1 MRSLHFIGS
10 KESGGAERFY
20 ARLVRALH
28 EAGQPTLA
36 INPPGSAVAR
46 ELCDSVPQRHVR
58 HTLLGHQDPL
68 ARWRIRRIIREFR
81 PDIVQTYMGR
91 ATGPTRLER
100 GKHPV
105 HVARLGGYY
114 NLKNY
119 RHAHAWIG
127 NTRGI
132 CDYLIR
138 NDLPAGKVFHIGNF
152 VDEPAPVTPEQL
164 HVLRAHWQIPDDA
177 FIVLSAGRLYP
188 KKGFADLI
196 EAFARLPAEICGQ
209 PVYLLIAGDG
219 PLREQLH
226 NTAARLGV
234 EQRTRWAGW
243 RDDLSL
249 FYQAATIFVSASR
262 HEPLGNVILEAWA
275 HSVPVIATRTQGAEE
290 LIEHETNAL
299 LTPCAQP
306 ERLAQTISHLLKAND
321 ATRRAMIEQGL
332 QKIRSAYSKPVILN
346 AYLDL
351 YNQLLRER

>member
-1 MRSLHFIGS
+1 MRSLHLIGS
-10 KESGGAERFY
+10 KKSGGAERFY

-36 INPPGSAVAR
+36 VNPPGSAVAC
-46 ELCDSVPQRHVR
+46 ELSDNIPQRHV
-58 HTLLGHQDPL
+58 TMLGHWDPL
-68 ARWRIRRIIREFR
+68 ARWRIRRIIREFQ

-91 ATGPTRLER
+91 ATGSTRIAR

-132 CDYLIR
+132 CDYLVK
-138 NDLPAGKVFHIGNF
+138 NGLPAGKVFYIGNF
-152 VDEPAPVTPEQL
+152 VDEPVPVSAAMIHQM
-164 HVLRAHWQIPDDA
+164 RAQQQIPDDA
-177 FIVLSAGRLYP
+177 LIVFSAGRLHP
-188 KKGFADLI
+188 NKGFADLL
-196 EAFARLPAEICGQ
+196 EAFARLPAEIGGR

-219 PLREQLH
+219 PLREQLK
-226 NTAARLGV
+226 NTAIQLGI

-249 FYQAATIFVSASR
+249 FYKAADVFVSASR
-262 HEPLGNVILEAWA
+262 YEPLGNVILEAWA
-275 HSVPVIATRTQGAEE
+275 HSVPVIATRTLGAEE
-290 LIEHETNAL
+290 LVMHEDSGL

-306 ERLAQTISHLLKAND
+306 ERLAETISHLLKAT
-321 ATRRAMIEQGL
+321 ATMRQALIEQGL
-332 QKIRSAYSKPVILN
+332 KKIRSAYSKPVILN
-346 AYLDL
+346 AYVDL
-351 YNQLLRER
+351 YQQLLRER